1 MRPGTRTVLEA
12 VEASDLRKGLK
23 VTASGAPVTA
33 QDALAIGADTAYGRK
48 AEGAAEYAAQLV
60 T

>member
-1 MRPGTRTVLEA
+1 MLEA